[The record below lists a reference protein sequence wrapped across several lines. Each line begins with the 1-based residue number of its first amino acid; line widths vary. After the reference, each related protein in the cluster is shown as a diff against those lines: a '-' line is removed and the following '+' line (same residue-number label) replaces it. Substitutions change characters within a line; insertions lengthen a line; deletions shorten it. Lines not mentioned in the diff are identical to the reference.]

1 MAFSVIAI
9 HSPEYLWP
17 DNRSYQM
24 GIDWFIRL
32 AVPFFFIASGFAV
45 QKKLNLLAK
54 EEDIRNYLSVRSAK
68 LWRVWAIWLLI
79 YLPLSLWA
87 IYPVALPWSEKFY
100 CYVKDVFMTGS
111 SEYAHHL
118 WFVYSLA
125 IFTSLWI
132 IIKNSAIKLWF
143 LFISVAIITIICTV
157 YKDSFISYNQSLY
170 VFLIRVIG
178 GGISFLA
185 GGLWAV
191 YHERFNLRNSLFM
204 SAVCCLLSL
213 VLYVYKQPFY
223 PLFGGL
229 FLFIVAFHL
238 CPRISFDYAAL
249 RKDSMWVYYIHMYVI
264 IIIMVIVRRFQI
276 VLPGFVLFASVCLIS
291 WFIAR
296 GLQYLSSIS
305 RFQFIEKLIK

>member
-1 MAFSVIAI
+1 MEISNNTSLYIHLRGIDLTKLLMAFSVIAI

-125 IFTSLWI
+125 IFTSPVSYTHLTLPT
-132 IIKNSAIKLWF
+132 NS
-143 LFISVAIITIICTV
+143 
-157 YKDSFISYNQSLY
+157 
-170 VFLIRVIG
+170 RV
-178 GGISFLA
+178 
-185 GGLWAV
+185 
-191 YHERFNLRNSLFM
+191 
-204 SAVCCLLSL
+204 
-213 VLYVYKQPFY
+213 
-223 PLFGGL
+223 
-229 FLFIVAFHL
+229 
-238 CPRISFDYAAL
+238 
-249 RKDSMWVYYIHMYVI
+249 
-264 IIIMVIVRRFQI
+264 
-276 VLPGFVLFASVCLIS
+276 
-291 WFIAR
+291 
-296 GLQYLSSIS
+296 
-305 RFQFIEKLIK
+305 